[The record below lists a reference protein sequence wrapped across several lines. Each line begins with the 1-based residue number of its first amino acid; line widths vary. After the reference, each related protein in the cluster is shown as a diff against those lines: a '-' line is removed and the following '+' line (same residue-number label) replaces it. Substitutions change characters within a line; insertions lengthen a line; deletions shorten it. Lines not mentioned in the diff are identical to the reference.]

1 MKPIIITGKRTSE
14 DIIREYFE
22 REYLKIQ
29 ENEKPGETGSG
40 NLTVNFSLEDL
51 TGSYRITGIQ
61 YRNGIYTVN
70 LFKELLPRQTQDKHA
85 EHRKQVIA
93 DNTNEF
99 YTPSYPEFHSVIST
113 MEQNKDNSQYKDKI
127 EEVRQ
132 FLKQQILDRWLMTLT
147 RIQYNP
153 ENQKDKVIHNY
164 NQQDSYKIEL
174 DSFIGPDGYITD
186 QNVTNVIIPLQALLD
201 TKQSLQEINSIYK
214 WLTDGNAYIWRLN
227 SEVSRTT
234 ESVARIVAGSDR
246 VGFDCDGHI
255 NLSYASLGIRAKKI
269 HEFRDLE
276 KFNFI

>member
-1 MKPIIITGKRTSE
+1 MKPIIITGNRTSE

-22 REYLKIQ
+22 IQ
-29 ENEKPGETGSG
+29 ENKKPGETGSG
-40 NLTVNFSLEDL
+40 NLTVDFSLEDL
-51 TGSYRITGIQ
+51 TDSYRITGIQ

-70 LFKELLPRQTQDKHA
+70 LFKELLTYQTQDQHA

-93 DNTNEF
+93 DNTNEP
-99 YTPSYPEFHSVIST
+99 YSLDYPLFNST
-113 MEQNKDNSQYKDKI
+113 ATSLFQNKDNSQYKDKI

-132 FLKQQILDRWLMTLT
+132 FLKQQMLDKWLITLT

-153 ENQKDKVIHNY
+153 EDQKDKVIHNY

-214 WLTDGNAYIWRLN
+214 WLTDRNGYIYRLN
-227 SEVSRTT
+227 YEARKTT
-234 ESVARIVAGSDR
+234 ETVAGIYADSDR
-246 VGFDCDGHI
+246 AWFNCNRHI
-255 NLSYASLGIRAKKI
+255 DNLYASLGVSVARLK
-269 HEFRDLE
+269 
-276 KFNFI
+276 

>member
-1 MKPIIITGKRTSE
+1 MKPIIITGNRTSE

-22 REYLKIQ
+22 IQ

-40 NLTVNFSLEDL
+40 NLTVDFSLEDL

-70 LFKELLPRQTQDKHA
+70 LFKELLPCQTQDQHA

-93 DNTNEF
+93 DNTNEP
-99 YTPSYPEFHSVIST
+99 YSLDYPLFNST
-113 MEQNKDNSQYKDKI
+113 ATSLFQNKDNSQYKDQI

-186 QNVTNVIIPLQALLD
+186 QNVTNVIIPLQALLN

-214 WLTDGNAYIWRLN
+214 WLTDVNAYIFRLN
-227 SEVSRTT
+227 SEASKTT
-234 ESVARIVAGSDR
+234 ETVAGIYADSDR
-246 VGFDCDGHI
+246 AWFNCNRHI
-255 NLSYASLGIRAKKI
+255 DNLYASLGVSVARSK
-269 HEFRDLE
+269 
-276 KFNFI
+276 

>member
-40 NLTVNFSLEDL
+40 NLTVDFSLEDL
-51 TGSYRITGIQ
+51 TDSYRITGIQ

-70 LFKELLPRQTQDKHA
+70 LFKELLPCQTQDQHA

-93 DNTNEF
+93 DNTNEP
-99 YTPSYPEFHSVIST
+99 YSLDYPLFNST
-113 MEQNKDNSQYKDKI
+113 ATSLFQNKDNSQYKDKI

-132 FLKQQILDRWLMTLT
+132 FLKQQMLDKWLITLT

-153 ENQKDKVIHNY
+153 EDQKDKVIHNY

-214 WLTDGNAYIWRLN
+214 WLTDRNGYIYRLN
-227 SEVSRTT
+227 SEASKTT
-234 ESVARIVAGSDR
+234 ETVAGIYADSDR
-246 VGFDCDGHI
+246 AWFNCNRHI
-255 NLSYASLGIRAKKI
+255 DNLYASLGVSVARLK
-269 HEFRDLE
+269 
-276 KFNFI
+276 